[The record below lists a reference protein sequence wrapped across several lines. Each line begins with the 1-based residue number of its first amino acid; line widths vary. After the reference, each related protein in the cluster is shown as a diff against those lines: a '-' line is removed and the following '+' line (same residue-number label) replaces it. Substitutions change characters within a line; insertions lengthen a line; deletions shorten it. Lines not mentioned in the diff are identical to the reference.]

1 MDVLLVFRK
10 LSLDYYVIS
19 ETKLLDVSF
28 PFIQFNISNCE
39 MRDRKDRDKNSIGLI
54 EFVRKGFITKRL
66 KDYDTQIC

>member
-1 MDVLLVFRK
+1 
-10 LSLDYYVIS
+10 
-19 ETKLLDVSF
+19 
-28 PFIQFNISNCE
+28 